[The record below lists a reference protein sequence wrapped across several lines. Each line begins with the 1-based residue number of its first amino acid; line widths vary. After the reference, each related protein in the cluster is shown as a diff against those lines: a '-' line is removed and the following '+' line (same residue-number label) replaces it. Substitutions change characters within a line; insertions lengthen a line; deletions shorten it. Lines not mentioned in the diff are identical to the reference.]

1 MNSIPRS
8 SVYTVGLKKK
18 KKKVK
23 EKKDEWEE
31 VKGPVAGVEPKSILL
46 LFSTGVIRVA
56 CGQQRE

>member
-1 MNSIPRS
+1 M
-8 SVYTVGLKKK
+8 YTVGLKKK